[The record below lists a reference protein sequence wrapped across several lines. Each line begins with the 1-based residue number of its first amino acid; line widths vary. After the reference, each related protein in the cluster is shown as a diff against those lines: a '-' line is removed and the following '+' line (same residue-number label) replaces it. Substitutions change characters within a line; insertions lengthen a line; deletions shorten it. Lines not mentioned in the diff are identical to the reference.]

1 MKAVVF
7 EGVRNVAVK
16 EVRDPKL
23 ERDDDVIVKVTST
36 AICGSD
42 LHLIHG
48 TVTGMYP
55 GYVMGHETMGIVE
68 ECGKGVKKVK
78 KGDRVVIPF
87 PVACGHCVFCDA
99 GEFSQCDHSN
109 PNGEAGG
116 LLGYSKNFGDYAGG
130 QAEYLR
136 VPYANVG
143 PVKVPEELTDEQV
156 LFTTDILPTSR
167 WGVEQGGVK
176 RGDTVIV
183 LGCGPVGLLSMKWA
197 LYEGAR
203 RVIAVDNVGYRLK
216 HAASYPGVE
225 TVNFEEHDNTGL
237 YLKEL
242 THGGADVV
250 IDCVGM
256 DGKMSA
262 MEKVET
268 ALKLQGG
275 SKAAIEMSSEA
286 VRKCGTVVMIG
297 VYGGRYNLVPLGNFF
312 SRNVTLKMGQCPAQR
327 YVEPILKLI
336 REGKFDATDIITHR
350 LRLDEGVRGYEVF
363 DKKQEGCIK
372 VVLKP

>member
-1 MKAVVF
+1 MKAVVYQ
-7 EGVRNVAVK
+7 GIRDVAVQK
-16 EVRDPKL
+16 VADPSI
-23 ERDDDVIVKVTST
+23 EQDDDIIVKVTST

-55 GYVMGHETMGIVE
+55 GYVLGHETMGIVE
-68 ECGKGVKKVK
+68 EAGKGVTKVK
-78 KGDRVVIPF
+78 KGDRVVVPF
-87 PVACGHCVFCDA
+87 PVACGHCAFCEA
-99 GEFSQCDHSN
+99 GEFSQCDNSN

-143 PVKVPEELTDEQV
+143 PVVVPEGLTDEQV

-176 RGDTVIV
+176 RGDTGVV
-183 LGCGPVGLLSMKWA
+183 LGCGPVGLLTMKWA
-197 LYEGAR
+197 LYEGAK
-203 RVIAVDNVGYRLK
+203 RVIAVDNVGYRLE
-216 HAASYPGVE
+216 HAAGYPGVE
-225 TVNFEEHDNTGL
+225 TVNFEDHDNTGL

-268 ALKLQGG
+268 ALKLQAG

-286 VRKCGTVVMIG
+286 VRKCGTVVLLG
-297 VYGGRYNLVPLGNFF
+297 VYGGRYNTFPLGNFF
-312 SRNVTLKMGQCPAQR
+312 SKNVRLRMGQCPAQR
-327 YVEPILKLI
+327 YVRPILELI
-336 REGKFDATDIITHR
+336 ERGEFDATDIITHTLS
-350 LRLDEGVRGYEVF
+350 LREGERGYEIF
-363 DKKQEGCIK
+363 DAKEDGCIK